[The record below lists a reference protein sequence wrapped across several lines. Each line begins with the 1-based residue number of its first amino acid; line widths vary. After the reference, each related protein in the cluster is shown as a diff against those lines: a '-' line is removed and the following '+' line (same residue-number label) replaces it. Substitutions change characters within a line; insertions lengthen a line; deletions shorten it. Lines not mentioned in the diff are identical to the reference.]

1 MNDKQSLEQYQ
12 QEREVLAASLSG
24 YKDILRG
31 TIVRRGNIC
40 GKEGCRC
47 KRKDKPIPHGPYSY
61 LSHRSREKT
70 QMIFLNKVKK
80 EYASRGI
87 GQYRELINKIYR
99 LSEINFKILRYH
111 YNRLHG
117 KI

>member
-1 MNDKQSLEQYQ
+1 MKKGSLEEYLR
-12 QEREVLAASLSG
+12 ERDELVTTLFG

-31 TIVRRGNIC
+31 TVVRRGNIC

-70 QMIFLNKVKK
+70 QMIFLNKIKK
-80 EYASRGI
+80 GHALKGI
-87 GQYRELINKIYR
+87 QQYRELIDTIYR
-99 LSEINFKILRYH
+99 ISEINFKILRYH
-111 YNRLHG
+111 NN
-117 KI
+117 KIDET